1 MPWAPASVTNEGC
14 GPGTVDDFQLRW
26 FDQFLKGEE
35 TGVLDAPVTLFVM
48 GAEEWRDYFDWPPSG
63 SEPVRW
69 FLHSGGR
76 ANSRFGDGTLSLNA
90 PADEPPD
97 LFTADPLIPTPSVGG
112 HSCCLNFVAP
122 MGPAD
127 QRPAEEFNS
136 ILVYTSESLS
146 EPLDLIG
153 DATVTLYAATSARD
167 TDWTARL
174 CEVHPDGRS
183 INLQEGIV
191 RARYRESLSEPSL
204 LEPDRIYR
212 YDIPLGP
219 VGVRIAAGNRLR
231 VSVSSSDFPQWDR
244 NFNTGG
250 GVFSEQPSA
259 AVVATQTV
267 LHNAQYA
274 SHLSVHTM
282 RPSS

>member
-1 MPWAPASVTNEGC
+1 
-14 GPGTVDDFQLRW
+14 
-26 FDQFLKGEE
+26 
-35 TGVLDAPVTLFVM
+35 
-48 GAEEWRDYFDWPPSG
+48 
-63 SEPVRW
+63 
-69 FLHSGGR
+69 
-76 ANSRFGDGTLSLNA
+76 
-90 PADEPPD
+90 
-97 LFTADPLIPTPSVGG
+97 
-112 HSCCLNFVAP
+112 

-127 QRPAEEFNS
+127 QRAAEEFNS
-136 ILVYTSESLS
+136 VLVYSS
-146 EPLDLIG
+146 EPLAEPMELVG

-231 VSVSSSDFPQWDR
+231 VTVSSSDFPQWDR
-244 NFNTGG
+244 NLNTGG
-250 GVFSEQPSA
+250 DLFSERPSA

-267 LHNAQYA
+267 LHNAEHA
-274 SHLSVHTM
+274 SHLMLHAM
-282 RPSS
+282 PREARPAVMNQRSP

>member
-1 MPWAPASVTNEGC
+1 
-14 GPGTVDDFQLRW
+14 
-26 FDQFLKGEE
+26 
-35 TGVLDAPVTLFVM
+35 
-48 GAEEWRDYFDWPPSG
+48 
-63 SEPVRW
+63 
-69 FLHSGGR
+69 
-76 ANSRFGDGTLSLNA
+76 LS
-90 PADEPPD
+90 
-97 LFTADPLIPTPSVGG
+97 IGG

-136 ILVYTSESLS
+136 VLVYTSEALA
-146 EPLDLIG
+146 EPMELIG
-153 DATVTLYAATSARD
+153 DVTVTLYAATSARD
-167 TDWTARL
+167 TDWTARF

-191 RARYRESLSEPSL
+191 RARYRESLTEPSL

-231 VSVSSSDFPQWDR
+231 VTVSSSDFPQWDR
-244 NFNTGG
+244 NLNTGG
-250 GVFSEQPSA
+250 DLFHEPPSG
-259 AVVATQTV
+259 AVVATQII

-274 SHLSVHTM
+274 SHLTVHAM
-282 RPSS
+282 RHS